1 MGECNN
7 LILNKLFTKSTFKN
21 LIEKNRSDVYTS
33 IIKQY
38 VNDSD
43 SKYNELLIRE
53 IYKVITKTYR
63 NEYFY
68 KNTLLNKLLLG
79 RHSLKTTTAL
89 TEIPIN
95 KSKADFVLINGKA
108 IVYEIKTEL
117 DTFDR
122 LGSQLND
129 YYKAFNN
136 VCVVTCES
144 NYKKLSDIL
153 KNSNVGICILTDKN
167 TLSTRREPI
176 EDNSKLNH
184 KTMFKILR
192 KREFENI
199 LLQQFGVLP
208 IVDQVFYYDECFEL
222 FQKIDIESAYQY
234 MIKELKQRNKI
245 EIEEYKHY
253 VPYELKFLIY
263 FSNFKKGDYIKLN
276 DFLKNKF
283 GG

>member
-1 MGECNN
+1 MSECNN
-7 LILNKLFTKSTFKN
+7 LILNKLFTKNTFKN
-21 LIEKNRSDVYTS
+21 LIEKNKSDVYTS

-43 SKYNELLIRE
+43 SKYNELLISE

-176 EDNSKLNH
+176 EDNSKLNYN
-184 KTMFKILR
+184 TMFKILR

-199 LLQQFGVLP
+199 LLKQFGKLP
-208 IVDQVFYYDECFEL
+208 IVDQVFYYDKCFEL

-276 DFLKNKF
+276 DFLKNQF